1 MLIAIDKKLSKFQ
14 YRGEIAIILGRWKG
28 TIVTEK
34 PYFLQL
40 MSSFLLGDHFHSK
53 KTSPNFCAHFQWVQ
67 SPSNQRT
74 GPIPEQISLYFP
86 LQVKV
91 RPSVRE
97 VVAVYTVD
105 DGSLELVIKLPA
117 NYPLGQVTVESGK
130 KVGVGQQQ
138 WRHWMLQLTTFLM
151 VKVID
156 IDSKSWECCVLSAD
170 AALSS
175 FYMCNTHI

>member
-1 MLIAIDKKLSKFQ
+1 
-14 YRGEIAIILGRWKG
+14 
-28 TIVTEK
+28 
-34 PYFLQL
+34 
-40 MSSFLLGDHFHSK
+40 MSSFLLGDHFHNK
-53 KTSPNFCAHFQWVQ
+53 KTSPNFCAQFQWVQ

-151 VKVID
+151 V
-156 IDSKSWECCVLSAD
+156 SHW
-170 AALSS
+170 
-175 FYMCNTHI
+175 H